1 MANYKNIKGFNI
13 QYLDSDPPNPIEG
26 QMWFNSTTQTLKG
39 AEAATIVD
47 ATWASGVA
55 LNTARSS
62 TFAFGTT
69 ISTTTAVGGYSDDI
83 GSVSA
88 LTEQYNGSSWTE
100 VGDINTAR
108 ATESRTGS
116 GTQTAGLIYSGGSV
130 SAITEAYN
138 GTSWSE
144 QNDLNTTRRASGGAG
159 VQTAALNI
167 GGRNPAIADYANV
180 ESYNGTSWTETTD
193 INTARYGLAGIGTST
208 SALAISGYISPI
220 TSYTT
225 ASESWNGTS
234 WTTITSLS
242 NPRYQGCGNANGAS
256 STSAL
261 VFANIH
267 PGSSSGATEY
277 WNGSSWTE
285 LNDMANLIASRSG
298 SGSAISA
305 MGIGGGPPTTGATEE
320 WNVPDVLIK
329 TFTTS

>member
-83 GSVSA
+83 GS
-88 LTEQYNGSSWTE
+88 
-100 VGDINTAR
+100 D
-108 ATESRTGS
+108 
-116 GTQTAGLIYSGGSV
+116 
-130 SAITEAYN
+130 
-138 GTSWSE
+138 
-144 QNDLNTTRRASGGAG
+144 
-159 VQTAALNI
+159 
-167 GGRNPAIADYANV
+167 
-180 ESYNGTSWTETTD
+180 GTSWTETTD

-267 PGSSSGATEY
+267 PGSSGATEY

>member
-1 MANYKNIKGFNI
+1 MANYKNIKGFPI

-26 QMWFNSTTQTLKG
+26 QIWFNSTSQTLKG
-39 AEAATIVD
+39 AEAATITD
-47 ATWASGVA
+47 ATWASGA
-55 LNTARSS
+55 TLNTARGN

-69 ISTTTAVGGYSDDI
+69 ISTTTAVGGSI
-83 GSVSA
+83 ATGSTAV
-88 LTEQYNGSSWTE
+88 TEQYNGSSWTE
-100 VGDINTAR
+100 VGDIILQEFQNQ
-108 ATESRTGS
+108 RTGS
-116 GTQTAGLIYSGGSV
+116 GTQTAGLIYSGGDV

-144 QNDLNTTRRASGGAG
+144 QNDLNTTRRASGGVG
-159 VQTAALNI
+159 IQTAALNI
-167 GGRNPAIADYANV
+167 GGRNPPIGDYTNV

-208 SALAISGYISPI
+208 SALAISGYRSPT

-234 WTTITSLS
+234 WTTITSLT

-256 STSAL
+256 NTSAL
-261 VFANIH
+261 VFSNEY
-267 PGSSSGATEY
+267 PTKTGKTEY

-285 LNDMANLIASRSG
+285 LNDMANLIGGRSG
-298 SGSAISA
+298 SGSAVSA
-305 MGIGGGPPTTGATEE
+305 IGIGGVPGGTYNVTEE
-320 WNVPDVLIK
+320 WTIPEYLVK

>member
-1 MANYKNIKGFNI
+1 MADYKNIKGFNI

-26 QMWFNSTTQTLKG
+26 QMWFNSTSQTLKG
-39 AEAATIVD
+39 AEAATIAD
-47 ATWASGVA
+47 ATWASGGN
-55 LNTARSS
+55 LNTARAS
-62 TFAFGTT
+62 TFTFGTT
-69 ISTTTAVGGYSDDI
+69 ISTTTAVGGSTP
-83 GSVSA
+83 GLTAV
-88 LTEQYNGSSWTE
+88 TEQYNGSSWTE

-108 ATESRTGS
+108 YAESRTGS
-116 GTQTAGLIYSGGSV
+116 GTQTAGLIYSGGDV
-130 SAITEAYN
+130 SALTEAYN

-167 GGRNPAIADYANV
+167 GGRNPPVGDYANV
-180 ESYNGTSWTETTD
+180 ESYNGTSWTEITD
-193 INTARYGLAGIGTST
+193 INTARYGMAGIGTST
-208 SALAISGYISPI
+208 SALAISGYISPT

-225 ASESWNGTS
+225 ASESWNGVS
-234 WTTITSLS
+234 WTTITSVS
-242 NPRYQGCGNANGAS
+242 NPRYQGCGNSNGAS

-285 LNDMANLIASRSG
+285 LNDMATLVGGRSG

-305 MGIGGGPPTTGATEE
+305 MGIGGAPGGTYNVTEE
-320 WNVPDVLIK
+320 WTIPESLVK